1 MGARRRGRILAVQA
15 LYAWDINKQPVEGLC
30 RFEWVDPE
38 EREDL
43 EEAFTFARL
52 LLTGTLQEIEQI
64 DELIRAQLEHWDFSR
79 VSRVEL
85 AILRVSVYALRF
97 QPEIPPRVVIDE
109 AIDIAKRFSGDESYR
124 FINGVLDAIHKC
136 GQTQ

>member
-1 MGARRRGRILAVQA
+1 LAVQA
-15 LYAWDINKQPVEGLC
+15 LYAWDINKRPVEDLG

-43 EEAFTFARL
+43 DEAFTFARL
-52 LLTGTLQEIEQI
+52 LIAGTLAEIEQI

-97 QPEIPPRVVIDE
+97 QSDIPPRVVIDE

-124 FINGVLDAIHKC
+124 FVNGVLDAIHKC
-136 GQTQ
+136 GQAK

>member
-1 MGARRRGRILAVQA
+1 MAVQA
-15 LYAWDINKQPVEGLC
+15 LYAWDINKRPVEDLG

-43 EEAFTFARL
+43 DEAFTFARL
-52 LLTGTLQEIEQI
+52 LIAGTLAEIEQI

-97 QPEIPPRVVIDE
+97 QSDIPPRVVIDE

-124 FINGVLDAIHKC
+124 FVNGVLDAIHKC
-136 GQTQ
+136 GQAK